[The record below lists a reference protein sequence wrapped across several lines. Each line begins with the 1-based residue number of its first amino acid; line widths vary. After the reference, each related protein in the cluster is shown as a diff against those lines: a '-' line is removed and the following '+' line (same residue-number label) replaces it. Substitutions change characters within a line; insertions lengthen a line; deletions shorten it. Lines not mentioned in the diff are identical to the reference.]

1 MVAKGV
7 REGSLGIGD
16 AHYSLFFFLAMPQH
30 ADVPRP
36 GIEPVP
42 QQQPKVL
49 QGQHWI
55 LNLMHHKRIPKLLHL
70 ERINN
75 KVLKHSSENYI

>member
-36 GIEPVP
+36 GIEFEARDDPGRCRDSAGS
-42 QQQPKVL
+42 L
-49 QGQHWI
+49 TT
-55 LNLMHHKRIPKLLHL
+55 
-70 ERINN
+70 
-75 KVLKHSSENYI
+75 